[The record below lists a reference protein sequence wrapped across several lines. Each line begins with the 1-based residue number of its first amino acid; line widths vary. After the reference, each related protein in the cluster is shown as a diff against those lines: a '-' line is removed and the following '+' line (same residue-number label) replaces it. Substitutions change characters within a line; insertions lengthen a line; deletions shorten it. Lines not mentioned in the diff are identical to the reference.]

1 MPYYLGLDPG
11 PSTGIALLNLEDG
24 CSPEWTVFQV
34 NGDGANWLLAEL
46 CRTYAPRAVEYEEFV
61 PSNRAGTKGKAAQE
75 TRRIADQVPLI
86 AGANCRRVPPVFVVA
101 RRATDVFGWALDKR
115 LEASGFPWGPKFKDA
130 RAAGKHALYT
140 AVRDGKERDPLA

>member
-1 MPYYLGLDPG
+1 MPYYIGVDPG

-34 NGDGANWLLAEL
+34 TGNGAAGLLIYL
-46 CRTYAPRAVEYEEFV
+46 CRSFHPRAVEYEEFV

-75 TRRIADQVPLI
+75 TRMIADNIPRIVQ
-86 AGANCRRVPPVFVVA
+86 ANWAAAFVVA
-101 RRATDVFGWALDKR
+101 RRATDAFPWATEKR
-115 LEASGFPWGPKFKDA
+115 LEKSLFPWGPKFKDG
-130 RAAGKHALYT
+130 RAAGKHCLYT

>member
-1 MPYYLGLDPG
+1 MGEDPG

-34 NGDGANWLLAEL
+34 NGLGANWLLAEL
-46 CRTYAPRAVEYEEFV
+46 CRAYCPRSLEYEEFI
-61 PSNRAGTKGKAAQE
+61 PGNRAGTKGKAAQE
-75 TRRIADQVPLI
+75 TRMIADQIPLI
-86 AGANCRRVPPVFVVA
+86 ATGNARRIPSVYVVA
-101 RRATDVFGWALDKR
+101 RRSTDVFPWATEKR

-130 RAAGKHALYT
+130 RAAGKHCLYT